1 MKKDQPSSLQRRLV
15 RGGLLLLTTIVG
27 NLALFLGGV
36 VFGGGCLLASF
47 IPPRGRWSVPVTR
60 GWSRVLLWGTG
71 ARLERR
77 YEEALDP
84 KGCYIFMA
92 NHQSLLDIPAATL
105 SLPGQFRFL
114 AKRSLFRI
122 PIFGWAMSAAGFVPV
137 DRDRRERATETFAG
151 ALGVLRQGTS
161 LLIFPEETRSCD
173 GQLREFQRGG
183 FLMALKQ
190 GLSIVPVG
198 IHGTL
203 QVRRKGSLWTRS
215 GTVKVGVGRPI
226 KAADYGLKRKQEL
239 IEVVTREVAR
249 LAAVPDPEASAGV

>member
-1 MKKDQPSSLQRRLV
+1 MKKDQPSSLPGRWA
-15 RGGLLLLTTIVG
+15 RGGLLLLNTIVG
-27 NLALFLGGV
+27 NLTLLLGGL
-36 VFGGGCLLASF
+36 VFGGACLLASF
-47 IPPRGRWSVPVTR
+47 VPPRGRWSVPVTR
-60 GWSRVLLWGTG
+60 GWSRVLLWGAG

-77 YEEALDP
+77 YEEVLDP

-92 NHQSLLDIPAATL
+92 NHQSLFDIPAATL
-105 SLPGQFRFL
+105 SLPVPFRFL

-137 DRDRRERATETFAG
+137 DRDRRERAGETFAG
-151 ALGVLRQGTS
+151 ALGVLRQGNS

-183 FLMALKQ
+183 FLMALKE
-190 GLSIVPVG
+190 GISIVPVG

-203 QVRRKGSLWTRS
+203 QIHRKGSLWIHS

-226 KAADYGLKRKQEL
+226 RASDYGLKRKQEL
-239 IEVVTREVAR
+239 IEEVTREVAR
-249 LAAVPDPEASAGV
+249 LAAVPDPAASLEA